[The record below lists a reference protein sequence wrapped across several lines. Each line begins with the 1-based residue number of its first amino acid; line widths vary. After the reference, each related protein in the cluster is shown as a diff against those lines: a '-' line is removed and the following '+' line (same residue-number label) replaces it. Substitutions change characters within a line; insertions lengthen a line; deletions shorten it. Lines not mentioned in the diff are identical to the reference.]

1 MLHCVP
7 AHGHGSAHLTV
18 HLECC
23 FAGREA
29 SCCQGPVYGTARTS
43 AWWCAACMGAC
54 WAVRAAEPAGRVLC
68 GSGLLRNRKA
78 WGGSGSVTGIGCG
91 AVAWRYVSV
100 AWCASR

>member
-7 AHGHGSAHLTV
+7 AHGHGSGRILRCISSVSLVGKRRVVGGRCTV
-18 HLECC
+18 QL
-23 FAGREA
+23 
-29 SCCQGPVYGTARTS
+29 RTS

-68 GSGLLRNRKA
+68 GNGLLRKA
-78 WGGSGSVTGIGCG
+78 WGGSGSVAGIGCG